1 MSALLKVKGLEVSY
15 GLVRAVRGVD
25 FEVRDNEIC
34 AVLGINGAG
43 KSSIIKAI
51 LGLIRVR
58 TGIVEFPEGTE
69 IQRLP
74 PHRVNRAG
82 IAWLPQGGQVF
93 STLTVHENL
102 LMGAFGR
109 EKTGETLERMQ
120 QILDR
125 FPILKER
132 QRQQAGSLSGGEQQ
146 QLAFGRALISDPKLL
161 ILDEPSLGLAP
172 RIIQRTFQLVSDLRS
187 EGLSILLVEQNAR
200 EALKIADY
208 AYLLE
213 VRRVAGQGTAGE
225 IESSEEVQRVYLGA
239 EAV

>member
-1 MSALLKVKGLEVSY
+1 MNSVLKVRGLEVSY
-15 GLVRAVRGVD
+15 GLVQAVRGVD
-25 FEVRDNEIC
+25 FQVRENEIC
-34 AVLGINGAG
+34 AVLGVNGAG

-51 LGLIRVR
+51 LGLIKSRAG
-58 TGIVEFPEGTE
+58 TVEFPEGTP
-69 IQRLP
+69 IQGMP
-74 PHRVNRAG
+74 PHRINRAG
-82 IAWLPQGGQVF
+82 IAWLPQGGQIF

-109 EKTGETLERMQ
+109 EKTKETLERMDR
-120 QILDR
+120 ILDR
-125 FPILKER
+125 FPILQER
-132 QRQQAGSLSGGEQQ
+132 STQIAGSLSGGEQQ

-172 RIIQRTFQLVSDLRS
+172 RIVQRTFQLVSDLRS
-187 EGLSILLVEQNAR
+187 EGLSILVVEQNAR

-208 AYLLE
+208 AYLLA
-213 VRRVAGQGTAGE
+213 VGQIAGEGTASE

>member
-1 MSALLKVKGLEVSY
+1 MKSVLKVRGLQVSY
-15 GLVRAVRGVD
+15 GLVQAVRGVD
-25 FEVRDNEIC
+25 FQVRENEIC
-34 AVLGINGAG
+34 AVLGVNGAG
-43 KSSIIKAI
+43 KSSIIKAV
-51 LGLIRVR
+51 LGLIRSQAG
-58 TGIVEFPEGTE
+58 TVEFPEGTE
-69 IQRLP
+69 IRGMP
-74 PHRVNRAG
+74 PHRINRAG
-82 IAWLPQGGQVF
+82 IAWLPQGGQIF

-109 EKTGETLERMQ
+109 EKTPETLERMDG
-120 QILDR
+120 ILER
-125 FPILKER
+125 FPILRER
-132 QRQQAGSLSGGEQQ
+132 STQVAGSLSGGEQQ

-172 RIIQRTFQLVSDLRS
+172 RIVQRTFQLVSDLRS

-213 VRRVAGQGTAGE
+213 VGQIAGEGTASE